1 MMNMNDLRVDEMK
14 IEALPCRGF
23 LTAVIEVSF
32 GFCCAY
38 FLFVGFRIG
47 HGPATSRQRLLRNC
61 DIVQIDQFD

>member
-1 MMNMNDLRVDEMK
+1 MMNMNDLKVDEMK

-38 FLFVGFRIG
+38 FLFVGFRNVECETV
-47 HGPATSRQRLLRNC
+47 PL
-61 DIVQIDQFD
+61 IDA